1 MSKKSLS
8 RLFIPTIW
16 VLFMILLLAL
26 ILRPGVYNLDPDLP
40 WHLKFGRDTLITKQ
54 LPNDQIHL
62 WTLQNET
69 WVDHEW
75 LTNVLMYWSFDHLG
89 YFGLNLLFSLI
100 VLSTFGL
107 IAYQLRKKHPRA
119 DYFIMA
125 LLLLGY
131 LAILPHLGPRPQ
143 TISLLFL
150 ALELLI
156 LNRVEHSYL
165 PNPKKERP
173 LFAKSYDGARQHRL
187 KTTLLLAG
195 LFWLWACLHAGF
207 LIGLMVLA
215 LWSGEQ
221 LIVGWRQQNPKKFWL
236 GLQAGCLSFVVTLI
250 TPYGF
255 KLYDF
260 LSTYRNNAYLTH
272 INEWKAF
279 YVFPLNYW
287 QLLFVAII
295 VALGIAL
302 YGFGAKLSSL
312 KPWQWLSLLIFLGLG
327 LKSARHFPLF
337 FVVACLTFVPIF
349 LQASVTSTPNF
360 SLPKWSRLTLKIL
373 LIITLIT
380 LTIFS
385 WWSLSYTKDPWQGF
399 CQDYPCQTVQ
409 KLKASP
415 KYSQLKLFNQ
425 YSYGGWLIW
434 TWPDKQ
440 LFIDGR
446 LPQYSFADWSLL
458 EEYLEF
464 TKPDT
469 LAKKLKEYNIE
480 AVLWN
485 NYLPQYHLN
494 WLDKFLGF
502 KEKDINGRQNY
513 LKNWLDASSDWQAVF
528 KDETSTVYIRKD
540 RL

>member
-1 MSKKSLS
+1 MTTFMPKNKLS
-8 RLFIPTIW
+8 SWFIPTIW
-16 VLFMILLLAL
+16 LLFMVLLLAL
-26 ILRPGVYNLDPDLP
+26 ILRPGIYNLDPDLP

-75 LTNVLMYWSFDHLG
+75 LTNVLMFWSFDHLG
-89 YFGLNLLFSLI
+89 YFGLNLLFALI
-100 VLSTFGL
+100 VLGVFGL
-107 IAYQLRKKHPRA
+107 IAYQLKKKHQGA

-125 LLLLGY
+125 FLLLSY

-156 LNRVEHSYL
+156 LEKTKIPPS
-165 PNPKKERP
+165 PPAGG
-173 LFAKSYDGARQHRL
+173 FDGARQHRL

-260 LSTYRNNAYLTH
+260 LSTYQNNAYLSH
-272 INEWKAF
+272 INEWKSF
-279 YVFPLNYW
+279 YIFPLNYW
-287 QLLFVAII
+287 QLLFIAII
-295 VALGIAL
+295 VAFGIAL
-302 YGFGAKLSSL
+302 FGFGTKLSSL

-327 LKSARHFPLF
+327 LKSVRHFPLF
-337 FVVACLTFVPIF
+337 FVVACLTFVPVW
-349 LQASVTSTPNF
+349 LETNAHNNLNF
-360 SLPKWSRLTLKIL
+360 ILPKWARLSLKTLL
-373 LIITLIT
+373 LIT
-380 LTIFS
+380 LLSLSIFS
-385 WWSLSYTKDPWQGF
+385 WWSLPYFQDPFQSF

-409 KLKASP
+409 ALKANP

-434 TWPDKQ
+434 AWPDKQ

-446 LPQYSFADWSLL
+446 LPQYNFADWSLL

-464 TKPDT
+464 TKTDA
-469 LAKKLKEYNIE
+469 LAKKLKGYNIE

-485 NYLPQYHLN
+485 NDLPKYRLN

-502 KEKDINGRQNY
+502 KEKEINNRQNN
-513 LKNWLDASSDWQAVF
+513 LKDWLDASPDWQAVF
-528 KDETSTVYIRKD
+528 KDEASTIYIRKD
-540 RL
+540 KL